1 MEWCFTFEFQL
12 AKLLAPSQ
20 DHDWWWVLSESLW
33 VLAHP
38 TQLGRR
44 EQAWPGHR
52 LRGCDSAS
60 LLPESNK
67 GQSWTAETS
76 HSAESSSPV
85 SPELKGN
92 WSRPSQ
98 CTSYLVEDIPGKSQA
113 LLCSCLTNMVLEGC
127 WRSWAVH
134 SKAMWS
140 LGVCTFFVRW
150 YHLCCDVT
158 VTCQH
163 LWAFLQA
170 DSQVFSNRRTVIPFP
185 LFGSLYT
192 LFRRQY
198 FSAEGSV
205 LVGPGMLLLL
215 PIVFGLLVAWVLMGW
230 QAAWENWRG
239 EHELQLS
246 TISPSFPG
254 TGTWSETIHPCHTD
268 CYGWWRVTGLVNCQR
283 SQNRIVLGWGCDTLL
298 SQPTALMT
306 GSYCLTWTCGP
317 SMEICSAPPTG
328 VHTNQVRCLPGC
340 VLFQVAN
347 RRRNGQQ

>member
-1 MEWCFTFEFQL
+1 MLKSEVFSDCVCLPPSLFITSQASSFPPAVRAGGFYMEWCFTFEFQL

-127 WRSWAVH
+127 WRS
-134 SKAMWS
+134 
-140 LGVCTFFVRW
+140 
-150 YHLCCDVT
+150 
-158 VTCQH
+158 
-163 LWAFLQA
+163 
-170 DSQVFSNRRTVIPFP
+170 
-185 LFGSLYT
+185 
-192 LFRRQY
+192 
-198 FSAEGSV
+198 
-205 LVGPGMLLLL
+205 
-215 PIVFGLLVAWVLMGW
+215 
-230 QAAWENWRG
+230 
-239 EHELQLS
+239 
-246 TISPSFPG
+246 
-254 TGTWSETIHPCHTD
+254 
-268 CYGWWRVTGLVNCQR
+268 
-283 SQNRIVLGWGCDTLL
+283 
-298 SQPTALMT
+298 
-306 GSYCLTWTCGP
+306 
-317 SMEICSAPPTG
+317 
-328 VHTNQVRCLPGC
+328 
-340 VLFQVAN
+340 
-347 RRRNGQQ
+347 